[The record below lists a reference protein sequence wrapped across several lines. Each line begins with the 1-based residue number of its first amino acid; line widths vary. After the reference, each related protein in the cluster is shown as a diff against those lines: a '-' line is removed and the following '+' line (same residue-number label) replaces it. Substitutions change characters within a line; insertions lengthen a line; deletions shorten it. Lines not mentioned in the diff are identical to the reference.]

1 MQEYQQTLFLAFT
14 WGEYEAWRDDW
25 LGRYA
30 RAGDIRAI
38 ITLIDRV
45 RLTNP
50 KVASIGAALR
60 MGGASITAIM
70 EDAA

>member
-1 MQEYQQTLFLAFT
+1 L
-14 WGEYEAWRDDW
+14 
-25 LGRYA
+25 

-45 RLTNP
+45 RMINP
-50 KVASIGAALR
+50 DVPSIGAALQQ
-60 MGGASITAIM
+60 GGASITAIM